1 MRLLKQTRPQLSE
14 NFTLRYRYAVALA
27 ESGDK
32 REAKRELQGLLAGRR
47 PFPERDQ
54 ADELLKKLSSQ
65 E

>member
-1 MRLLKQTRPQLSE
+1 
-14 NFTLRYRYAVALA
+14 LA

-32 REAKRELQGLLAGRR
+32 REAKRELQGLLAGSR

-54 ADELLKKLSSQ
+54 ADELLKKLSLQ